1 MDMIRRTVLKGAGAT
16 GVLAGLL
23 AAGVLKPTLAYA
35 NDWNKAAFD
44 AKDLDEALKAI
55 GGTGAA
61 DNKDLVMKAPEIA
74 ENGAVV
80 PVDVTSNI
88 PNTTSIAPRNTCSR
102 SVMPERVASRSTRC
116 RSTRTRSEAMTTP
129 CSSPPR
135 PPARAC
141 CFSATVEPT
150 TPRIPISCGTSTPT
164 PFMSGLPPAHS
175 SAPSPARDGR

>member
-88 PNTTSIAPRNTCSR
+88 PNTTSIAILVKMNPFPLSSQFEFSNGAMADVSIRLK
-102 SVMPERVASRSTRC
+102 VAQTSIIRAVAKADGKFYSTQK
-116 RSTRTRSEAMTTP
+116 EVKV
-129 CSSPPR
+129 
-135 PPARAC
+135 
-141 CFSATVEPT
+141 TVGG
-150 TPRIPISCGTSTPT
+150 CG
-164 PFMSGLPPAHS
+164 G
-175 SAPSPARDGR
+175 